1 LLEAL
6 VIHAPELP
14 PSGIGPFL
22 NNDRARA
29 MMFRLPRGKSFC
41 QGKLAR
47 GTGSLASRDL
57 PNTPH
62 HGALAFCP
70 LVWALTRRRFCWRN
84 IFHTFGVL
92 VVVEFPVRRPPY
104 GITFRTTDPGIRF
117 EITNR
122 WHRNTLEI
130 TNRCNG
136 NTDRKNGGESEHIH
150 HGRGPLFCDLSHAQG
165 GGVATGRIH
174 GIR

>member
-1 LLEAL
+1 MSDDVSSAARQEF
-6 VIHAPELP
+6 LP
-14 PSGIGPFL
+14 GQAS
-22 NNDRARA
+22 
-29 MMFRLPRGKSFC
+29 
-41 QGKLAR
+41 R

-62 HGALAFCP
+62 HGALAFCR
-70 LVWALTRRRFCWRN
+70 LDWALTCRRFCWRN

-130 TNRCNG
+130 TNRCSG
-136 NTDRKNGGESEHIH
+136 NTERNNGGESEQIH
-150 HGRGPLFCDLSHAQG
+150 HGRPPFFAISVTRK
-165 GGVATGRIH
+165 VAVLQPGNYTASADGMLR
-174 GIR
+174 